1 MEGSWG
7 ESGKDLPRQQLL
19 EGIMRV
25 EQWFSP
31 AELAAMNLP
40 GMPGTARAIQLWVER
55 DGWLSPDREGQTWRK
70 RSGRGGGFEFSPYN
84 LPFQARVALQIQ
96 MERDSDP
103 AAADEAS
110 DHRERQD
117 LWRKYDALPD
127 RLKERARKALRVLH
141 AVESLIAAGTRKGVA
156 MTMIAHTHDVGRTTI
171 HNWYRDVRGLN
182 RCDWLAGLAPHYG
195 ASGGVVSAE
204 CPSEAWDILCAD
216 YLRLEA
222 PRFAACYRRLEK
234 VAEQRGWTLPS
245 SKTLLGRMKQFP
257 AELLVLTREG
267 EEKLKTMYPAQ
278 KRDHT
283 VFDALEAVNSDGHK
297 FDVFVKWPIG
307 NEERIVR
314 PVMVGFQDIF
324 SGKILSWR
332 IDISENKETV
342 RLAFGDMVER
352 YGIPKHCYLDN
363 GRNFASKW
371 LTGGVPNRYRF
382 KVRDEEPL
390 GILPQLGVEVHWT
403 KPYSGRSKP
412 IERAWRDLA
421 QDLAKHPRF
430 AGAYTGNT
438 VMAKPENYGST
449 AVPLDVFIEV
459 VAEGIAEHNARVGRR
474 SDVCQGKYSFDQVFE
489 ASYAR
494 APITKATDEQRRL
507 WLMPAEALTISKRD
521 GTIEIEGNR
530 FWAEFLH
537 QHRGE
542 KAVVRLDP
550 ENLQQDVH
558 VYCMDGT
565 YLGAA
570 SCIEKVGF
578 ADKAAAQR
586 HARAYSAR
594 HKATR
599 DLEKATKRLS
609 QEELAQVFADLPK
622 HEETPVEAKVVRPLR
637 PVSGGVQGNAALALA
652 DDEADPLENYN
663 RMVRPERSRFR
674 IVENDD

>member
-1 MEGSWG
+1 M
-7 ESGKDLPRQQLL
+7 Q
-19 EGIMRV
+19 V
-25 EQWFSP
+25 ERWFSP
-31 AELAAMNLP
+31 AELAALALP
-40 GMPGTARAIQLWVER
+40 GMPATTRGIQARI
-55 DGWLSPDREGQTWRK
+55 DGEGWMKPELEGQTWRN
-70 RSGRGGGFEFSPYN
+70 RRASGGGYEFTPYN
-84 LPFQARVALQIQ
+84 LPFQARVALEIQ
-96 MERDSDP
+96 VQREDDP
-103 AAADEAS
+103 AAAAETS

-127 RLKERARKALRVLH
+127 RLKDRARKALRVLH
-141 AVESLIAAGTRKGVA
+141 AVECLVAAGTRKGVA
-156 MTMIAHTHDVGRTTI
+156 MTMIAHTHNVGRTTI

-195 ASGGVVSAE
+195 WSGGVVVTE
-204 CPSEAWDILCAD
+204 CPQEAWDILVAD

-234 VAEQRGWTLPS
+234 VAEQRGWTLPT
-245 SKTLLGRMKQFP
+245 SKTLLNRMKQFP
-257 AELLVLTREG
+257 AELLVLAREG
-267 EEKLKTMYPAQ
+267 EEKLKLMYPAQ
-278 KRDHT
+278 KRDHA

-297 FDVFVKWPIG
+297 FDVFVKWPVG
-307 NEERIVR
+307 DEERIVR

-332 IDISENKETV
+332 IDISENKEAV

-352 YGIPKHCYLDN
+352 YGIPKHCFLDN

-382 KVRDEEPL
+382 KVREEEPM
-390 GILPQLGVEVHWT
+390 GILPQLGVQVHWA

-438 VMAKPENYGST
+438 VLAKPENYGST

-489 ASYAR
+489 ASYVR

-521 GTIEIEGNR
+521 GVIEIENNR
-530 FWAEFLH
+530 FWAEFLNE
-537 QHRGE
+537 HRGE

-558 VYCMDGT
+558 VYRLDGT

-578 ADKAAAQR
+578 MDKDAASRHERAQK
-586 HARAYSAR
+586 ARRRAL
-594 HKATR
+594 K
-599 DLEKATKRLS
+599 DLEKATKRLD

-622 HEETPVEAKVVRPLR
+622 HEETPLEAKVVRPLR
-637 PVSGGVQGNAALALA
+637 SRPLVSGANALAL
-652 DDEADPLENYN
+652 DFDEDAELEREAEEMAEVMQLRDY
-663 RMVRPERSRFR
+663 F
-674 IVENDD
+674 